1 MSEDLQHGEGVVNG
15 AEPWVL
21 MQGAAE
27 FGPCVPRGVIAA
39 SAACRDAST
48 GSLLNSAEFNVEAK

>member
-15 AEPWVL
+15 AKPWVL

-27 FGPCVPRGVIAA
+27 FCPGVPCGIITA
-39 SAACRDAST
+39 SASCRDAST
-48 GSLLNSAEFNVEAK
+48 GSLLDSAEFNVEAK